1 MSRMLYILLWR
12 ERRGCKIESSYCG
25 DLCYRGRGGCYTCCL
40 VPVCCPE
47 CICTCGVRVS
57 SFFALYSLC
66 TVPYWLMK
74 MQNAW
79 KRKQSMWTMLKRQWK
94 ISLRQEMMLEFDC
107 KLWKV
112 DVGRNR
118 WGGSKYFNGSTYFNQ
133 SMCTYLSNFHV
144 IDEDD
149 LGWMVQWSGLI
160 QAVLTRSL
168 PGGIETWATC
178 TWTKF

>member
-1 MSRMLYILLWR
+1 
-12 ERRGCKIESSYCG
+12 
-25 DLCYRGRGGCYTCCL
+25 LCRFVVPSAFVL
-40 VPVCCPE
+40 VGFEWV
-47 CICTCGVRVS
+47 

-79 KRKQSMWTMLKRQWK
+79 NKKQSMWTMLKQQWK

-118 WGGSKYFNGSTYFNQ
+118 WGGSKYFNQ
-133 SMCTYLSNFHV
+133 SICTYLSNFHV

-178 TWTKF
+178 TWTEF